1 MVKFR
6 KIDGIFF
13 IVEIIKLD
21 LVVGRLNYSESS
33 RSVISTPRE
42 RIQKKVENFSRSSGH
57 PIYRSE
63 DPILRGAE
71 SRLQVLQTVLQT
83 VLQVLQAVVL
93 TVGEDGYHAVQSCC
107 EVKVKRLEDI
117 VQERNEGG
125 EGQVPEVTPGGE
137 GEMVERLQEVVK
149 YQICPI
155 VTSRPEAPQEQQI
168 F

>member
-1 MVKFR
+1 MVILVKFR

-21 LVVGRLNYSESS
+21 LVVGRLNYSESC

-71 SRLQVLQTVLQT
+71 SRLQVLQTVL
-83 VLQVLQAVVL
+83 L

-107 EVKVKRLEDI
+107 KVKVKRLEDI

>member
-71 SRLQVLQTVLQT
+71 SRLQVLQTVLQF
-83 VLQVLQAVVL
+83 LQTVVL

-107 EVKVKRLEDI
+107 KVKVKRLEDI